1 MVIKQSEIMLLLE
14 LVKEATDRASEWQQ
28 FNGIVEHNARTR
40 VLELSNKR
48 TEVFNKLKSKLSINL
63 ASSIFLAIGLFDIT
77 DYNFCRGLLYSQYIS
92 LLLVEQ
98 KITFFDTKN
107 TKIKDILKE
116 IEVLYKLTAN
126 YSPTDKITTVK
137 TMDAIENYV
146 EELNK
151 TFLPTL
157 ANELDKTFYKTFI
170 GNADVNCLS
179 GIRYFVGTIVGANYL
194 GTALAYLDVTL

>member
-28 FNGIVEHNARTR
+28 FNGIVEHNTRTK

-48 TEVFNKLKSKLSINL
+48 TEIFDKLESRLSQNL

-77 DYNFCRGLLYSQYIS
+77 DYNFCRGLLYSQYLS
-92 LLLVEQ
+92 LLIVER
-98 KITFFDTKN
+98 KIQFLNIENNKL
-107 TKIKDILKE
+107 KDILKE
-116 IEVLYKLTAN
+116 LEALYKITNN
-126 YSPTDKITTVK
+126 YSPIEKITIIK

-157 ANELDKTFYKTFI
+157 TNELDKEIYKVFI

-179 GIRYFVGTIVGANYL
+179 GIRYFVGTIIGANYL
-194 GTALAYLDVTL
+194 GTSLAYINI

>member
-77 DYNFCRGLLYSQYIS
+77 DYNFCRGLLYSQHIS

-157 ANELDKTFYKTFI
+157 TNELDKTFYKTFI

-194 GTALAYLDVTL
+194 GTTLAYLDVTL